1 MYIISYLLVLVLSL
15 TRPDQRLSATVDK
28 GQSISLQ
35 CDTIF
40 TELVFPPFE
49 YTWREEN
56 MRTNLATTAVYN
68 IIADSDFNYQC
79 RARALNQ
86 KGRPIQVRG
95 TISLTVRGTYLLWCN
110 STVFSVFVNTP
121 VRNNKLCL
129 GLHQICQQ

>member
-15 TRPDQRLSATVDK
+15 RSPGQRLSATVDK

-49 YTWREEN
+49 YTWRE
-56 MRTNLATTAVYN
+56 MGMFTNLATTAVYN
-68 IIADSDFNYQC
+68 IIAESDFNYEC
-79 RARALNQ
+79 RARAVSQ
-86 KGRPIQVRG
+86 KGRPVQVRG
-95 TISLTVRGTYLLWCN
+95 TISLTVRGTYLLWC

-121 VRNNKLCL
+121 V
-129 GLHQICQQ
+129 

>member
-15 TRPDQRLSATVDK
+15 TSPDQRLSVTVDK

-35 CDTIF
+35 CDMIF
-40 TELVFPPFE
+40 ADQVFPPFE
-49 YTWREEN
+49 YTWFELG
-56 MRTNLATTAVYN
+56 MVASLATTAVYN

-79 RARALNQ
+79 RARAVNQ
-86 KGRPIQVRG
+86 KGRPTQVRSI
-95 TISLTVRGTYLLWCN
+95 ISLTVRGTYLLWC

-121 VRNNKLCL
+121 VWNNELCL